1 MTSVRDGSSVTNH
14 ALLDVLQIADSAFP
28 SGGYAHSF
36 GLEAM
41 YARGEVDLEGH
52 LRFVLG
58 QGLARVEL
66 PIVRAAF
73 AGQGAG
79 ELARLDALMDVLVPV
94 REFRLAS
101 RSIGRSFLRAACKVL
116 SQSRPGPGGLE
127 RLGVE
132 HHAVVFGA
140 VLGEWQIDLD
150 DGLMVYAWQAIRQ
163 PLSAAQRLGKIG
175 QSGVQD
181 LLHRL
186 KPAVCAAV
194 ESSRTIPEA
203 ELGGFAPWLDLA
215 GMAHEQQFS
224 RLFRS

>member
-1 MTSVRDGSSVTNH
+1 MSADNSPSSARLPRSTSS
-14 ALLDVLQIADSAFP
+14 LLDVLQIADSSFP

-36 GLEAM
+36 GLEAL

-58 QGLARVEL
+58 NGLARLEL
-66 PIVRAAF
+66 PLVREACGCGDVESLMA
-73 AGQGAG
+73 
-79 ELARLDALMDVLVPV
+79 LDLLLDVLMPV

-101 RSIGRSFLRAACKVL
+101 RSIGRSFLRAAARV
-116 SQSRPGPGGLE
+116 RPGELTNV
-127 RLGVE
+127 GVE

-140 VLGEWQIDLD
+140 VLRDWEIGLD
-150 DGLMVYAWQAIRQ
+150 DGLVVYAWQAVRQ
-163 PLSAAQRLGKIG
+163 QLSAAQRLGKIG

-186 KPAVCAAV
+186 KPAVSAAAETSGSIRV
-194 ESSRTIPEA
+194 D
-203 ELGGFAPWLDLA
+203 ELGVFSPWLDLA

-224 RLFRS
+224 RLFLS